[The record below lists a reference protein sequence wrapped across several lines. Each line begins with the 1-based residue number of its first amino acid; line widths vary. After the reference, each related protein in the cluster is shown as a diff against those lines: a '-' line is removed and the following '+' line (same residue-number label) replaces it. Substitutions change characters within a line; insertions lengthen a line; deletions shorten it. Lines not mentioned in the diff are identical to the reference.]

1 MTAAGE
7 QTVISRPLQQ
17 EHSPH
22 IDTKYW
28 KKQGDNSCDFFF
40 FFHVKGNTM

>member
-22 IDTKYW
+22 IDIKYW
-28 KKQGDNSCDFFF
+28 KKQGDNSCDIF
-40 FFHVKGNTM
+40 FFHVEGNTM